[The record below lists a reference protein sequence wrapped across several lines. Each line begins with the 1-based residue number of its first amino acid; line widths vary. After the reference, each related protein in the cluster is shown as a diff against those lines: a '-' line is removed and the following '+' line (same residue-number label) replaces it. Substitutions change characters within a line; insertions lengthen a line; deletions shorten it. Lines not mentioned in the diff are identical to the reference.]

1 MKRFLLTLSLTCFAM
16 VLSAQTIGIVGPAA
30 NGWPDA
36 ANPTPDIMLTDNGD
50 GTHSINGLTL
60 TTGAAKFRENQQ
72 WNTSYGGNTFPS
84 GMVSGNDISV
94 QAGIYDIVLD
104 LNTSTYTF
112 ISVSGFTDI
121 ELVGTAL
128 NGAASPQMAT
138 LDGINYEL
146 TVTQFV
152 AGDIQFQEAGTT
164 TTYGGSTFPA
174 GTATAG
180 ATNIP
185 VTAAYYKVMFNS
197 NTLDYSFEIPE
208 VGIVGPAAN
217 GWPAATETDITM
229 NTTDGDVY
237 TLDNQVLTSGAV
249 KFRQDKAWN
258 LSWGG
263 TSFPSGTADVNGAD
277 INATAGTY
285 NIVFSRGAQTYAFN
299 EILSIEENKF
309 SNFKVYPNPS
319 SDEWFF
325 ENTDTAIKSIVIYDS
340 LGKQILNHAVDATL
354 TKINSASFTEG
365 LYIARITLI
374 DESETTVKLFKK

>member
-1 MKRFLLTLSLTCFAM
+1 MKRILLTLSLICFAT
-16 VLSAQTIGIVGPAA
+16 VAFAQTIGIVGPAA
-30 NGWPDA
+30 NGWPDT

-50 GTHSINGLTL
+50 GTHSIAGLTL

-72 WNTSYGGNTFPS
+72 WTTSYGGDTFPS
-84 GMVSGNDISV
+84 GNITGSDISV
-94 QAGIYDIVLD
+94 LAGIYDIVLD
-104 LNTSTYTF
+104 LNSNTYTF
-112 ISVSGFTDI
+112 TSVSGFTDI

-138 LDGINYEL
+138 IDGVNYEL

-164 TTYGGSTFPA
+164 TTYGGSAFPS

-180 ATNIP
+180 ATTIP
-185 VTAAYYKVMFNS
+185 VTAAYYKVTFNL
-197 NTLDYSFEIPE
+197 NTLDYSFEIPD
-208 VGIVGPAAN
+208 VGLVGPGAN
-217 GWPAATETDITM
+217 GWPAATDTDILM

-237 TLDNQVLTSGAV
+237 TLNNQVLTTGAV
-249 KFRQDKAWN
+249 KFRQDLAWN

-263 TSFPSGTADVNGAD
+263 VSFPSGTADVNGLD

-299 EILSIEENKF
+299 EILSTDEDKF

-319 SDEWFF
+319 SNEWFF
-325 ENTDTAIKSIVIYDS
+325 ENTNATIKSIVVYDS
-340 LGKQILNHAVDATL
+340 LGKQILNLTPGATL
-354 TKINSASFTEG
+354 TKINTALFVEG
-365 LYIARITLI
+365 LYIARVTLN
-374 DESETTVKLFKK
+374 DESETTVKLLKK